1 MVRTT
6 RKVYYSIGEVANI
19 AGVKPH
25 ILRFW
30 ESEFSILNPKKN
42 RSGIRAYQERDIQV
56 VLLIKKLLYTEKFTI
71 EGAKKKLK
79 EEKDLVKKHPA
90 PIRQLEVVNILKE
103 LNSDL
108 KNLAKEIDEL

>member
-1 MVRTT
+1 MARTT
-6 RKVYYSIGEVANI
+6 RKVYYSIGEVASI
-19 AGVKPH
+19 AGVKSH

-30 ESEFSILNPKKN
+30 ESEFQILNPKKN

-79 EEKDLVKKHPA
+79 E
-90 PIRQLEVVNILKE
+90 
-103 LNSDL
+103 
-108 KNLAKEIDEL
+108 